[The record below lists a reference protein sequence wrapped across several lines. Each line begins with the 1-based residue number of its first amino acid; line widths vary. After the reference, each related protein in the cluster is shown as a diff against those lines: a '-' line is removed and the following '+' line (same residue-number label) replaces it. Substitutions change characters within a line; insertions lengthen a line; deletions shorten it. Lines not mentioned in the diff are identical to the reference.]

1 MSQPYALILYYSR
14 GGNVARLAK
23 EIAHGCEAA
32 GLVAKRRTVP
42 PVSAQTE
49 AVLPAVPESGA
60 PYCTVDELRNAS
72 ALALGSPSRFGSIA
86 APLKYFLEQHTEL
99 WLEGA
104 LIGKPAGV
112 FTSSSTMHGGQ
123 ESTLLSM
130 MVPLLHHGML
140 ITGIPYNEAALNS
153 TTSGGTPY
161 GPSHVAGLNSEQP
174 LSQEEITLARAFGA
188 RLAHTTLKLQHTT
201 HKES

>member
-1 MSQPYALILYYSR
+1 MASPYALILFYSR
-14 GGNVARLAK
+14 GGNVAALAK

-32 GLVAKRRTVP
+32 GVEAKRRTVP
-42 PVSAQTE
+42 PVGPQTE
-49 AVLPAVPESGA
+49 AMLPPVPDSGA
-60 PYCTVDELRNAS
+60 PYCTVDELRRAS

-104 LIGKPAGV
+104 LVGKPAGV
-112 FTSSSTMHGGQ
+112 FTSSSTLHGGQ

-140 ITGIPYNEAALNS
+140 ITGIPYTEAALNS
-153 TTSGGTPY
+153 TQSGGTPY
-161 GPSHVAGLNSEQP
+161 GPSHVAGLNNDQP
-174 LSQEEITLARAFGA
+174 LSQDEIALARAFGQ
-188 RLAHTTLKLQHTT
+188 RLAQTALALHKHTA
-201 HKES
+201 

>member
-1 MSQPYALILYYSR
+1 MASPYALILFYSR
-14 GGNVARLAK
+14 GGNVAALAK

-32 GLVAKRRTVP
+32 GLEAKRRTVP
-42 PVSAQTE
+42 PVGPQTE
-49 AVLPAVPESGA
+49 AVLPQVPASGA
-60 PYCTVDELRNAS
+60 PYCTVDELRHAS

-153 TTSGGTPY
+153 TQRGGTPY
-161 GPSHVAGLNSEQP
+161 GPSHVAGLNNDQP
-174 LSQEEITLARAFGA
+174 LSQDEIALARAFGR
-188 RLAHTTLKLQHTT
+188 RLAQTALALHKHTA
-201 HKES
+201 

>member
-1 MSQPYALILYYSR
+1 MSRPYALILFYSR
-14 GGNVARLAK
+14 SGNVAALAK

-32 GLVAKRRTVP
+32 GLEAKRRTVP

-49 AVLPAVPESGA
+49 AVLPAVPDNGA
-60 PYCTVDELRNAS
+60 PYCTVDELRHAS
-72 ALALGSPSRFGSIA
+72 ALALGSPSRFGNIA

-130 MVPLLHHGML
+130 MIPLLHHGML
-140 ITGIPYNEAALNS
+140 ITGIPYSEAALNS
-153 TTSGGTPY
+153 TQSGGTPY
-161 GPSHVAGLNSEQP
+161 GASHVAGLHNDQP
-174 LSQEEITLARAFGA
+174 LTPDEITLGRALGQ
-188 RLAHTTLKLQHTT
+188 RLASTALALR
-201 HKES
+201 HKNT